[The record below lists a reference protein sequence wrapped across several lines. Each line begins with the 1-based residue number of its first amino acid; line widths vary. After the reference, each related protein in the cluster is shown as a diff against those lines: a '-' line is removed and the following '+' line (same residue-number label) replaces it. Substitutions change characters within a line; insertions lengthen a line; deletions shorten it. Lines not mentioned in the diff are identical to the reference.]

1 MLGVDPRSLAIGW
14 FLAVI
19 SIASL
24 GAEQT
29 APDPYAEA
37 IKRALELL
45 PRQPAQVLVVDVTR
59 SARAVDAHGR
69 RVEAFVRHGEN
80 VVYLIAQ
87 GDTLQ
92 RGQKGA
98 GVFDYVLATI
108 IWHEMAHLA
117 GAGER
122 EAQRQEEDLWAQYVA
137 ARRVDTGRGLNYL
150 ALLRKRQ

>member
-29 APDPYAEA
+29 APDPYAET
-37 IKRALELL
+37 IERALELL

>member
-14 FLAVI
+14 FLVVI

-29 APDPYAEA
+29 APDPYAETV
-37 IKRALELL
+37 KRALELL

>member
-29 APDPYAEA
+29 APDPYAET

>member
-14 FLAVI
+14 SLVVI

>member
-1 MLGVDPRSLAIGW
+1 M
-14 FLAVI
+14 
-19 SIASL
+19 
-24 GAEQT
+24 
-29 APDPYAEA
+29 
-37 IKRALELL
+37 
-45 PRQPAQVLVVDVTR
+45 
-59 SARAVDAHGR
+59 
-69 RVEAFVRHGEN
+69 
-80 VVYLIAQ
+80 YLIAQ

-122 EAQRQEEDLWAQYVA
+122 EAQRQEEDLWAQYLA
-137 ARRVDTGRGLNYL
+137 AGHVDTRRGLNYL